1 MKILTQKV
9 ICLTYF
15 SKLFV
20 DICCCSVAKSCLIL
34 CDPRD
39 CSMLSFPI
47 LHCLPEFAQCPLS
60 QWCYLTISSSA
71 APFFW
76 LQFFPAS
83 VFSSES
89 ALCISWP
96 KYWSFSISPS
106 REYSGLI
113 SRFLCNIV
121 LYNIGFYF
129 HHQTHLQLNIISALA
144 SNFILSGT
152 ISNCPVFF
160 TSRILGTFHPGGLS
174 SSVITFCLFILS
186 MGFSWQEYWNDLPF
200 SPPVD
205 HVLSELCH
213 LSVLSGPAQH
223 NS

>member
-47 LHCLPEFAQCPLS
+47 LHYLPEFAQCPLS

-96 KYWSFSISPS
+96 KYWSFSFASVLPMHIQGWFW
-106 REYSGLI
+106 ELTDLI
-113 SRFLCNIV
+113 SLLSQRLLSFLQPHKLKASILWLLAFFMV
-121 LYNIGFYF
+121 QLLHPYMTLEKQQLWLYGP
-129 HHQTHLQLNIISALA
+129 LSALPGLWTV
-144 SNFILSGT
+144 SSHYILSTLIEG
-152 ISNCPVFF
+152 
-160 TSRILGTFHPGGLS
+160 RIYEPEIYS
-174 SSVITFCLFILS
+174 
-186 MGFSWQEYWNDLPF
+186 QELT
-200 SPPVD
+200 
-205 HVLSELCH
+205 
-213 LSVLSGPAQH
+213 
-223 NS
+223 

>member
-96 KYWSFSISPS
+96 KYWSFSFASVLPMNS
-106 REYSGLI
+106 QGWFWELTDLI
-113 SRFLCNIV
+113 SLLSQRLLSFLRPHNLKASILWLLAFFMV
-121 LYNIGFYF
+121 QLLHPYLTLEKPQLWLYGP
-129 HHQTHLQLNIISALA
+129 LSALPGLWTV
-144 SNFILSGT
+144 SSHYILST
-152 ISNCPVFF
+152 LIE
-160 TSRILGTFHPGGLS
+160 GG
-174 SSVITFCLFILS
+174 I
-186 MGFSWQEYWNDLPF
+186 
-200 SPPVD
+200 
-205 HVLSELCH
+205 
-213 LSVLSGPAQH
+213 
-223 NS
+223 

>member
-1 MKILTQKV
+1 M
-9 ICLTYF
+9 
-15 SKLFV
+15 
-20 DICCCSVAKSCLIL
+20 
-34 CDPRD
+34 
-39 CSMLSFPI
+39 MLSKHLIP
-47 LHCLPEFAQCPLS
+47 CCPLCLLPS
-60 QWCYLTISSSA
+60 T
-71 APFFW
+71 
-76 LQFFPAS
+76 FPS
-83 VFSSES
+83 IRVFSSES

-96 KYWSFSISPS
+96 KYWSFSISPF

-160 TSRILGTFHPGGLS
+160 TSSILGTLHPGGLS
-174 SSVITFCLFILS
+174 PSVITFCLFILS
-186 MGFSWQEYWNDLPF
+186 MGFSWHEYWNDLPF

-205 HVLSELCH
+205 HVLSELFTVTCPSWAALH
-213 LSVLSGPAQH
+213 SITHSFIELLKPTHHGKVVSHKGKNISCELKGWNIVLDFHKGSSV
-223 NS
+223 